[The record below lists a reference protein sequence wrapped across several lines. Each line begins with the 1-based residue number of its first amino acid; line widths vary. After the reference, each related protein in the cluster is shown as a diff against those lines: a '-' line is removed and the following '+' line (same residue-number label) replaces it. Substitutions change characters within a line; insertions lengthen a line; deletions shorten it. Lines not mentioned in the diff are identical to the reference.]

1 MLERIREGSQSFA
14 AKAVLVLIILTF
26 ALAGVGSYVTGGA
39 DTTVAEVNG
48 AEITQTEY
56 DRAYENERSRLQQQF
71 GDMFDAISSDPGYM
85 QTVRANVMNQLIEQ
99 QLLVQ
104 YAQNNGMRISSA
116 QVKQEIRDIP
126 AFRTAGQFD
135 NDVYL
140 MALRNAGYTPES
152 FATLM
157 QSDLLRSQLL
167 QALAGSEFALDS
179 EVLALLRLQQQTRSG
194 GYLVAR
200 NADYV
205 DQVELSEQE
214 ITQYYEDNSQ
224 AFQAPERI
232 QVAYVELS
240 KADLMADIDIAESE
254 VREFYDNR
262 IDQYRT
268 EEERRISHILV
279 EHSTDNAEQ
288 KAEQALAALEQ
299 GGDFGDVA
307 MEYSDDTFSA
317 EVGGDLEWI
326 ERGMMDEDF
335 DAAAFALEEVGDIT
349 GIVETSF
356 GYHIIKLTDLRPGSV
371 TPFEEVRDEVRQQ
384 LVEQQLEDRY
394 FQLQQDLAEI
404 SFEQPDTLE
413 PAAEAIGET
422 VRTTDLFA
430 RERAPTPLSD
440 DVILNNIF
448 AEQLIDERLNS
459 DIIETSDDRSLVV
472 RVVDHQPQQIRP
484 LADVRAQ
491 IERQLRTDK
500 AQQMALEQAQQ
511 WQQQWSEGSS
521 ELDDQVVWFDS
532 IGMSSQEHPRGVLQN
547 VFRMAPKAGEEP
559 AMQAVELPNGD
570 AAVIALTN
578 VTEGNAELGEQSQQ
592 VREQLSNRQAQIM
605 LQAFIDTLKQDADII
620 RKDN

>member
-356 GYHIIKLTDLRPGSV
+356 GYHIIK
-371 TPFEEVRDEVRQQ
+371 
-384 LVEQQLEDRY
+384 
-394 FQLQQDLAEI
+394 
-404 SFEQPDTLE
+404 
-413 PAAEAIGET
+413 
-422 VRTTDLFA
+422 RTG
-430 RERAPTPLSD
+430 
-440 DVILNNIF
+440 
-448 AEQLIDERLNS
+448 Q
-459 DIIETSDDRSLVV
+459 
-472 RVVDHQPQQIRP
+472 
-484 LADVRAQ
+484 
-491 IERQLRTDK
+491 K
-500 AQQMALEQAQQ
+500 
-511 WQQQWSEGSS
+511 
-521 ELDDQVVWFDS
+521 
-532 IGMSSQEHPRGVLQN
+532 
-547 VFRMAPKAGEEP
+547 
-559 AMQAVELPNGD
+559 
-570 AAVIALTN
+570 
-578 VTEGNAELGEQSQQ
+578 
-592 VREQLSNRQAQIM
+592 
-605 LQAFIDTLKQDADII
+605 
-620 RKDN
+620 

>member
-14 AKAVLVLIILTF
+14 ARAVLVLIILTF
-26 ALAGVGSYVTGGA
+26 ALAGVGGYVSGGS
-39 DTTVAEVNG
+39 DSSVAEVNG
-48 AEITQTEY
+48 TEIMQADY
-56 DRAYENERSRLQQQF
+56 DRAYENERNRLQEQF

-85 QTVRANVMNQLIEQ
+85 QTVRNNVMNQLIEQ
-99 QLLVQ
+99 ELLVQ
-104 YAQNNGMRISSA
+104 YANNNGMRISSA
-116 QVKQEIRDIP
+116 QVKQEIRDIS

-152 FATLM
+152 FANLM
-157 QSDLLRSQLL
+157 QSDLLRTQLL

-179 EVLALLRLQQQTRSG
+179 EVLALLRLQEQTRSG
-194 GYLVAR
+194 GYLVAK
-200 NADYV
+200 NSDFAE
-205 DQVELSEQE
+205 QVELTEEQ
-214 ITQYYEDNSQ
+214 INQFYQNNSKS
-224 AFQAPERI
+224 FQAPERI
-232 QVAYVELS
+232 KVAYVELS
-240 KADLMADIDIAESE
+240 KADLMSEIDVAEAD
-254 VREFYDNR
+254 VREFYENR

-288 KAEQALAALEQ
+288 KAQQALAELDA
-299 GGDFGDVA
+299 GADFADVA

-317 EVGGDLEWI
+317 EAGGDLEWI

-335 DAAAFALEEVGDIT
+335 DQAAFELEEVGAVS
-349 GIVETSF
+349 GVVETSF

-371 TPFEEVRDEVRQQ
+371 TPFEEIQAEVRQQ

-430 RERAPTPLSD
+430 RNRAPTPLSD

-448 AEQLIDERLNS
+448 SERLIDEALNS

-472 RVVDHQPQQIRP
+472 RVLEHQPQQTRD

-491 IERQLRTDK
+491 IEQQLRTEK
-500 AQQMALEQAQQ
+500 AQQLALEQAQQ
-511 WQQQWSEGSS
+511 WQQQWAEGSS
-521 ELDDQVVWFDS
+521 ALDDQVVWFDS
-532 IGMSSQEHPRGVLQN
+532 IGMGTQEHPRGIVRN
-547 VFRMAPKAGEEP
+547 VFQMAPSAGDDP
-559 AMQAVELPNGD
+559 VMNTVELANGD
-570 AAVIALTN
+570 AAVIALTK

-592 VREQLSNRQAQIM
+592 VREQLTNRQAQIL
-605 LQAFIDTLKQDADII
+605 LQAFINTLKEDASITRQEI
-620 RKDN
+620 